1 MTTHVNKEDLILKHP
16 GDIAEIIGELDN
28 KEQTLVFLLL
38 PSNLKTIVFSH
49 LDVATQETVLKNMG
63 SKELG
68 EILNEMAPDDRTAL
82 FEDFPDLLIKDV
94 TSLLGDEERKVA
106 LNLIGYPENSVGR
119 IMTPFYIQVHK
130 DWTVGRTLQQI
141 RKNGKKAETLNF
153 VYVVDEDQKL
163 IDDIHISKI
172 LLADDKATIESLMDD
187 AYLSLLGTMN
197 REDAISSFT
206 KYDRSAL
213 PVVSESGVLV
223 GIVTVDDMID
233 VIQQR
238 DTEDIQKFGG
248 LEALDLPYVDTPLF
262 EMIRKRAGWLVILFV
277 GEMFTAWAM
286 GFFENELAQTVLL
299 TLFLPL
305 IISSG
310 GNSGS
315 QAATLIIRAMAIKE
329 LNIRDWFYVMKKE
342 IMSGLALGLILGS
355 IGFLR
360 IMVWQFIGFK
370 DYGIYWAYLGL
381 TVSLSLIGVVL
392 WGTLSGSM
400 IPFILKRLRLDPATS
415 SAPFVATLVDVT
427 GLIIYFVI
435 ASVILKGKLLGVV
448 PHVVV
453 PNILPTH

>member
-1 MTTHVNKEDLILKHP
+1 MTTPLNKEDLILKHP
-16 GDIAEIIGELDN
+16 SDIAEIIGELDS

-38 PSNLKTIVFSH
+38 PSNLKTNVFSH

-94 TSLLGDEERKVA
+94 TNLLGDEERKVA

-153 VYVVDEDQKL
+153 VYVVDEEQKL
-163 IDDIHISKI
+163 IDDVHISKI
-172 LLADDKATIESLMDD
+172 LLADDTVTIESLMDD
-187 AYLSLLGTMN
+187 AYLCLLGTMN

-277 GEMFTAWAM
+277 GESFTAWAM
-286 GFFENELAQTVLL
+286 GFFENELSQTVLL

-329 LNIRDWFYVMKKE
+329 LNVRDWFYVMKKE
-342 IMSGLALGLILGS
+342 IMSGLSLGIILGS

-360 IMVWQFIGFK
+360 IMVWQLIGVK
-370 DYGIYWAYLGL
+370 NYGEFWPFLGL

-392 WGTLSGSM
+392 WGTLSGAM
-400 IPFILKRLRLDPATS
+400 IPFILKRLGLDPATS

-427 GLIIYFVI
+427 GLIIYFLI
-435 ASVILKGKLLGVV
+435 ASVILNGKLIF
-448 PHVVV
+448 PHV
-453 PNILPTH
+453 PMKSHY

>member
-1 MTTHVNKEDLILKHP
+1 MTTPVNKEDLILKHP
-16 GDIAEIIGELDN
+16 SDIAEIIGELDS

-38 PSNLKTIVFSH
+38 PSNLKTNVFSH
-49 LDVATQETVLKNMG
+49 LDVTTQETVLKNIG

-153 VYVVDEDQKL
+153 VYVVDENQKL

-277 GEMFTAWAM
+277 GEAFTASAM
-286 GFFENELAQTVLL
+286 GYFENEISKAVLL

-315 QAATLIIRAMAIKE
+315 QAATLVIRAMAIKE
-329 LNIRDWFYVMKKE
+329 LNVRDWFYVMKKE
-342 IMSGLALGLILGS
+342 IMSGLALGVILGTLGLMRISLWQS
-355 IGFLR
+355 IGL
-360 IMVWQFIGFK
+360 K
-370 DYGIYWAYLGL
+370 DYGIYWLTLGF
-381 TVSLSLIGVVL
+381 TIFLSLIGVVL
-392 WGTLSGSM
+392 WGTLAGSM
-400 IPFILKRLRLDPATS
+400 IPFILKRFGLDPATS

-427 GLIIYFVI
+427 GLVIYFMI
-435 ASVILKGKLLGVV
+435 ASVTLRGKLL
-448 PHVVV
+448 
-453 PNILPTH
+453 

>member
-1 MTTHVNKEDLILKHP
+1 MTTNFNKDDLILKHP
-16 GDIAEIIGELDN
+16 NDIAEIIGELDN

-38 PSNLKTIVFSH
+38 PNNLKTQVFSH
-49 LDVATQETVLKNMG
+49 LDVATQETVLKNIG

-68 EILNEMAPDDRTAL
+68 DILNEMAPDDRTAL

-94 TSLLGDEERKVA
+94 TNLLGDDERKVA

-119 IMTPFYIQVHK
+119 IMTPFYIQVNK

-153 VYVVDEDQKL
+153 VYVVDEEQKL

-172 LLADDKATIESLMDD
+172 LLADDTATIESLMDS
-187 AYLSLLGTMN
+187 AYLCLRGTMN
-197 REDAISSFT
+197 REDAISYFS

-213 PVVSESGVLV
+213 PVISEGGVLV

-277 GEMFTAWAM
+277 GEMFTASAM
-286 GFFENELAQTVLL
+286 GYFQKELEKSVLIM
-299 TLFLPL
+299 LFVPL

-329 LNIRDWFYVMKKE
+329 LNIKDWFYVMKKE
-342 IMSGLALGLILGS
+342 IMSGLSLGLILGS

-360 IMVWQFIGFK
+360 IMIWQFSGLMN
-370 DYGIYWAYLGL
+370 YSEYWPFLGL
-381 TVSLSLIGVVL
+381 TVSISLIGVVL

-400 IPFILKRLRLDPATS
+400 IPFVLKRFGLDPATS

-435 ASVILKGKLLGVV
+435 AAFILKGRLL
-448 PHVVV
+448 
-453 PNILPTH
+453 

>member
-1 MTTHVNKEDLILKHP
+1 MTPPVNKEDLILKHP
-16 GDIAEIIGELDN
+16 SDIAEIIGELDS

-38 PSNLKTIVFSH
+38 PSNLKTNVFSH

-94 TSLLGDEERKVA
+94 TNLLGDEERKVA

-153 VYVVDEDQKL
+153 VYVVDEEQKL

-172 LLADDKATIESLMDD
+172 LLADDKVTIESLMDA
-187 AYLSLLGTMN
+187 AYLCLLGTMN

-277 GEMFTAWAM
+277 GEAFTASAM
-286 GFFENELAQTVLL
+286 SFFENEISKTVLL

-315 QAATLIIRAMAIKE
+315 QAATLVIRAMAIKE
-329 LNIRDWFYVMKKE
+329 LNIRDWLYVMKKE
-342 IMSGLALGLILGS
+342 IMSGLALGVILGTLGL
-355 IGFLR
+355 IR
-360 IMVWQFIGFK
+360 ISVWQFIGLK
-370 DYGIYWAYLGL
+370 DYGIYWFALGY
-381 TVSLSLIGVVL
+381 TIFLSLIGIVL
-392 WGTLSGSM
+392 WGTLSGAM
-400 IPFILKRLRLDPATS
+400 IPFILKRLGLDPATS

-427 GLIIYFVI
+427 GLIIYFLI
-435 ASVILKGKLLGVV
+435 ASVTLRGKLL
-448 PHVVV
+448 
-453 PNILPTH
+453 

>member
-1 MTTHVNKEDLILKHP
+1 MNTTIDKDDLILKHP
-16 GDIAEIIGELDN
+16 NDIAEIIGELDN

-38 PSNLKTIVFSH
+38 PNNLKTQVFSH
-49 LDVATQETVLKNMG
+49 LDVATQETVLKNIG

-68 EILNEMAPDDRTAL
+68 DILNEMAPDDRTAL

-94 TSLLGDEERKVA
+94 TNLLGDDERKVA

-119 IMTPFYIQVHK
+119 IMTPLYIQVHK
-130 DWTVGRTLQQI
+130 DWTVARTLQEV

-153 VYVVDEDQKL
+153 VYVVDENEKL

-172 LLADDKATIESLMDD
+172 LLADDKVVIETLMDS
-187 AYLSLLGTMN
+187 AYLCLRGTMN
-197 REDAISSFT
+197 REDAISSFS

-248 LEALDLPYVDTPLF
+248 LDALDLPYVDTPLF

-277 GEMFTAWAM
+277 GEMFTASAM
-286 GFFENELAQTVLL
+286 SYFQGEIDKTVLL
-299 TLFLPL
+299 VIFIPL
-305 IISSG
+305 IMSSG

-329 LNIRDWFYVMKKE
+329 LNVKDWFYVIKKE
-342 IMSGLALGLILGS
+342 IMSGLSLGLILGS

-360 IMVWQFIGFK
+360 IMLWQKIGFY
-370 DYGIYWAYLGL
+370 DYGQYWPFIGL

-400 IPFILKRLRLDPATS
+400 IPFVLKRFGLDPATS

-427 GLIIYFVI
+427 GLVIYFVT
-435 ASVILKGKLLGVV
+435 ASFILKGKLL
-448 PHVVV
+448 
-453 PNILPTH
+453 